1 MQILGPFVHEAA
13 FTAIIAVL
21 GAIAM
26 WPFKAVKK
34 EWEDFKKRMEDTH
47 SELVAQRTN
56 CFATLTNQGDKQ
68 IEVLDKCAST
78 LEAIHLG
85 QVEMSGYIKAQ
96 NDHRS

>member
-26 WPFKAVKK
+26 WPFKAAKK
-34 EWEDFKKRMEDTH
+34 EWEDFKQRMEDTH
-47 SELVAQRTN
+47 EELINQRVN
-56 CFATLTNQGDKQ
+56 HLSHIEADGSKQ
-68 IEVLDKCAST
+68 VELLGKACNT

-96 NDHRS
+96 NDRRS